1 MLAVNIFENE
11 KNTQTFSAGQ
21 KIFNE
26 GDPGET
32 MFVVLEG
39 IVDILKQ
46 DKVINTILAGNVF
59 GEMALIDRQPRSA
72 SAVARENTKI
82 AAIDA
87 GRFMILVQHNPFFA
101 LEMMQVLTQ
110 RIRKSM
116 ES

>member
-1 MLAVNIFENE
+1 MLATHIFESE
-11 KNTQTFSAGQ
+11 KNTLTFSAGQ

-32 MFVVLEG
+32 MYVVLEG
-39 IVDILKQ
+39 VIDILKQ
-46 DKVINTILAGNVF
+46 DKLINTIMPGSVF

-72 SAVARENTKI
+72 SAVARENSKI
-82 AAIDA
+82 ASIDA

-101 LEMMQVLTQ
+101 LEMMQLLTQ